1 MRWYV
6 TCHPSSHGLGSNEDG
21 RNTPGWVVSCNSCP
35 QNGRQRNKDLLC
47 KDCIDNWSF
56 LKCWMPRCVCF
67 QHKLRILLITYEG
80 SENITTT
87 LVQTENWCRPSN
99 HAFNSHI
106 CFKVGHS
113 PKEATVIH
121 LISELS
127 SKIHLPFLHPPL
139 SHAPWQIKVIGIRS
153 SKPTDAQIFIPHR
166 CSNFWRDNVTTSIR
180 WTPHETPRDG
190 GLFKGERLF
199 L

>member
-1 MRWYV
+1 
-6 TCHPSSHGLGSNEDG
+6 
-21 RNTPGWVVSCNSCP
+21 
-35 QNGRQRNKDLLC
+35 
-47 KDCIDNWSF
+47 
-56 LKCWMPRCVCF
+56 MPRCVCF

-106 CFKVGHS
+106 CFKVGHC
-113 PKEATVIH
+113 PKEASVID
-121 LISELS
+121 LISELP
-127 SKIHLPFLHPPL
+127 SKIHLPCLHPPL

-190 GLFKGERLF
+190 GLFKGEGCFSKATSHHLKHNNPSESVVIVLLPSCWVSLQADLMVCQVVHLAYLQTVFRKTL
-199 L
+199 